1 MNKKYKLLHCVDNL
15 DDFAADRYNEL
26 SIGINIDSISNTNLL
41 DGDWK
46 TFVNESHAKL
56 QNFTQTI
63 SVHGAAFDLNP
74 GSPDK
79 RVVELTKFR
88 YKQCI
93 YIANMLNASFLVF
106 HSQFNPWIRDQKVQ
120 DIKINRQIDFWNE
133 LAAEAGEKLTLLIEN
148 VYESD
153 CTNLVSLIQKVNS
166 PKVQV
171 CFDTGHA
178 LLTSKLEPWIK
189 ELGQHI
195 KLVHLHW
202 NDGTYDAHQLPD
214 AEALQ
219 KFKNLIDEYSIEPYI
234 ELEYKVDNIEE
245 EVKRIRTYLNE
256 QF

>member
-1 MNKKYKLLHCVDNL
+1 MTNKYNLIQSLDNL
-15 DDFAADRYNEL
+15 DIFDAEKYNAL
-26 SIGINIDSISNTNLL
+26 NIGINIDKVSDTNLL

-46 TFVNESHAKL
+46 SFVNECVVKL
-56 QNFTQTI
+56 KDFNQTI

-93 YIANMLNASFLVF
+93 YIANMINASFVVF

-120 DIKINRQIDFWNE
+120 DIKIDRQVDFWNE
-133 LAAEAGEKLTLLIEN
+133 LANEAGDKLTLLVEN
-148 VYESD
+148 VYENNSS
-153 CTNLVSLIQKVNS
+153 NLLSLIQKVNS

-178 LLTSKLEPWIK
+178 LLTSELEHWIK
-189 ELGQHI
+189 KLGEHI

-202 NDGTYDAHQLPD
+202 NDRTYDAHQPPD
-214 AEALQ
+214 EGAL
-219 KFKNLIDEYSIEPYI
+219 KYFNKLISDYNINPVI
-234 ELEYKVDNIEE
+234 ELEYKIEDIE
-245 EVKRIRTYLNE
+245 TEIKRVRTYLT
-256 QF
+256 